1 MRLIDADSIMEQ
13 LDKYLRNPEELVAMD
28 IGTFENLIK
37 DSPEIINL
45 KKLQTVF
52 ENESQRFENKK
63 LEAEDKNQTIAP
75 AIYAM
80 LAKEATRCWDLITIE
95 LLSK

>member
-1 MRLIDADSIMEQ
+1 MRLIDADTIMEQ
-13 LDKYLRNPEELVAMD
+13 LEKYLGNPEELVDMN

-52 ENESQRFENKK
+52 ENESQRFEIKK
-63 LEAEDKNQTIAP
+63 LEAEDKNETIAA
-75 AIYAM
+75 AIYDM
-80 LAKEATRCWDLITIE
+80 LAKEATRCWNLITIE
-95 LLSK
+95 LLSN